1 MKCFAIELFINE
13 SQDILTCIVPCSD
26 SVIHFF
32 AIYGLQITFKNLA
45 QNVGNGVPE
54 TLEKKIYQGSI
65 DPGLPRKL
73 VPSALPEDHVGI
85 FAPPKPR
92 TWLRH

>member
-26 SVIHFF
+26 LVIIFF

-45 QNVGNGVPE
+45 QNVGNGVSE
-54 TLEKKIYQGSI
+54 TLEIKHL
-65 DPGLPRKL
+65 PG
-73 VPSALPEDHVGI
+73 EHC
-85 FAPPKPR
+85 PR
-92 TWLRH
+92 TP